1 MCNSISDK
9 IKAFIHWNKAKG
21 WTLTAPQPTRLT
33 QSTQRAT
40 VLIIFQEREFF
51 KGLWNFIVFP
61 IDPLMCGASVC
72 EILCNVHICLTAR
85 RQWGVAVKFIG
96 SILSASV
103 TIWHRLDNN
112 RVNTHYIG
120 LELRGCIWGICTGTF
135 EESYKTAFT
144 AWFHDWQIVMDQCE
158 VIILSSNSS
167 DQAHQCTVYKYDA

>member
-1 MCNSISDK
+1 MK
-9 IKAFIHWNKAKG
+9 QGK
-21 WTLTAPQPTRLT
+21 RLNFNCT
-33 QSTQRAT
+33 STYKT
-40 VLIIFQEREFF
+40 DPEYTESHCTYNFPGTGEFF

-61 IDPLMCGASVC
+61 MDPLICGASVC

-103 TIWHRLDNN
+103 TIWHSLDNN

-120 LELRGCIWGICTGTF
+120 LELRGCIWGICTGRF
-135 EESYKTAFT
+135 EESYKTDFT
-144 AWFHDWQIVMDQCE
+144 AWFHDWQIVMDHYE

-167 DQAHQCTVYKYDA
+167 DQTHQCI